1 MNLTDIAVLFA
12 RQKDI
17 NGQLLHKLRTMRTK
31 LIEPNKIEFIDSL
44 IEATV
49 ASNNT
54 LTEMRK
60 YIEEQSGRSL
70 VLRTDLE
77 RLRSEKAVIVGIV
90 GKLTPR
96 GL

>member
-1 MNLTDIAVLFA
+1 MNLSDIATMFA

-60 YIEEQSGRSL
+60 YIEEQSKRSL
-70 VLRTDLE
+70 GLRTDIE
-77 RLRSEKAVIVGIV
+77 RLRSEKAVLVGVV
-90 GKLTPR
+90 GRLNVKI
-96 GL
+96 

>member
-70 VLRTDLE
+70 VLRTEVE
-77 RLRSEKAVIVGIV
+77 RLRSEKAVLVGIV